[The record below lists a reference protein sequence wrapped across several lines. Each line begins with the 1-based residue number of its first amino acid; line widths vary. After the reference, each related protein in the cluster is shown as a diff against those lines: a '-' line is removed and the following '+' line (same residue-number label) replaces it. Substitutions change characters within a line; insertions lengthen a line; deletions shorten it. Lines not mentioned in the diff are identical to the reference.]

1 MELGFKNLKSKK
13 IHLTLLCLI
22 PVQLFVLNFF
32 KDNPVW
38 VEKYYSAYLYPLIY
52 KTHYFFF
59 ERFSYPIGDLLYSI
73 GIIFIPILIL
83 NLFRKKLS
91 IGLIFINITSFF
103 SLVFL
108 IFNLNWGLNYYR
120 LPLSKKINLDIEYNK
135 TELINTLKYLV
146 QSTNLLHLKLTKD
159 RNRIVK
165 VSNKS
170 DQIIEMICKE
180 FHFFQKFE
188 QKVFL
193 KKSLWSNLLNY
204 MGFAGYLNP
213 FTLESN
219 INLNIPKL
227 NFIVTAAHEMAH
239 QVGFASESEA
249 NFIAF
254 ITCFKN
260 SDPHIRY
267 AGLTFAL
274 NYCYSTLSKI
284 DPIKAKKYMKLLNP
298 GVLESYKEI
307 SRFWS
312 QYKNPLEPII
322 KKSYDSYL
330 KANGQSMGIESYD
343 GMVGLVIGYIKNN
356 NLVEYKF
363 D

>member
-1 MELGFKNLKSKK
+1 MGFKNLKLKK
-13 IHLTLLCLI
+13 IHLTLICLI
-22 PVQLFVLNFF
+22 PIQLVLLIFF
-32 KDNPVW
+32 KNNPLW
-38 VEKYYSAYLYPLIY
+38 VEKYYSSYLYPLIY

-59 ERFSYPIGDLLYSI
+59 DRFSYPIGDLLYGI
-73 GIIFIPILIL
+73 GLIFIPILIFKSL
-83 NLFRKKLS
+83 RKKFS
-91 IGLIFINITSFF
+91 IGLIFINITSIF
-103 SLVFL
+103 SLVLL

-120 LPLSKKINLDIEYNK
+120 LPLSKKMNLDTGYEK
-135 TELINTLKYLV
+135 TELIETLHYLI

-159 RNRIVK
+159 RNKIVK
-165 VSNKS
+165 VSKKS

-180 FHFFQKFE
+180 SHLFRKFKQKP
-188 QKVFL
+188 FL

-219 INLNIPKL
+219 ININIPKL

-260 SDPHIRY
+260 SDHLIQY

-274 NYCYSTLSKI
+274 NYCYSNLLKL
-284 DPIKAKKYMKLLNP
+284 DPINAKKYMKLLNP
-298 GVLESYKEI
+298 GILENYKEI
-307 SRFWS
+307 LRFWNKY
-312 QYKNPLEPII
+312 QNPFEPII

-343 GMVGLVIGYIKNN
+343 GMVGLVIGYLKNN
-356 NLVEYKF
+356 NLIEYKF

>member
-13 IHLTLLCLI
+13 IHLTLICLI

-38 VEKYYSAYLYPLIY
+38 VEKYYCAYLYPLIY

-59 ERFSYPIGDLLYSI
+59 EKFSYPIGDLLYSI
-73 GIIFIPILIL
+73 GIIFIPILFL

-108 IFNLNWGLNYYR
+108 TFNLNWGLNYYR
-120 LPLSKKINLDIEYNK
+120 LPLSKKMNLDVEYKKN
-135 TELINTLKYLV
+135 ELINTFNYLV
-146 QSTNLLHLKLTKD
+146 QSTNLLHIKLTKD
-159 RNRIVK
+159 RNKIVK
-165 VSNKS
+165 VSHES
-170 DQIIEMICKE
+170 DQIIEIISKE

-219 INLNIPKL
+219 INLNLPKL

-260 SDPHIRY
+260 SDHLIQY

-274 NYCYSTLSKI
+274 NYCYSNLLKL
-284 DPIKAKKYMKLLNP
+284 DPINAKKYMKLLNP
-298 GVLESYKEI
+298 GILENYKEI
-307 SRFWS
+307 LRFWN
-312 QYKNPLEPII
+312 QYQNPFEPII

-343 GMVGLVIGYIKNN
+343 GMVGLIVGYLKNSGLIK
-356 NLVEYKF
+356 YKI